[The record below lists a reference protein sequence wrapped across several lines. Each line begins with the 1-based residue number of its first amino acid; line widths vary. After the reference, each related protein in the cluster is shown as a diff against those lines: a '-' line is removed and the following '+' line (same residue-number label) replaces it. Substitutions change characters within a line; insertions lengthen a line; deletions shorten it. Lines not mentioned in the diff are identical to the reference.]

1 MPCCCGMLLCA
12 NPWAHLCSCAADMPR
27 SDTMKAHKAEC
38 ALSAVSPRD
47 GAAFALLID
56 DLWPCLCREF
66 LKAYCLQLGIMANHQ
81 NGRDT
86 HVRGI
91 KVFAPQQDALQP
103 LHQEVGFSTVGFSQY
118 ATVR

>member
-1 MPCCCGMLLCA
+1 MRISCVACFVTLLPLSLLCM
-12 NPWAHLCSCAADMPR
+12 C
-27 SDTMKAHKAEC
+27 
-38 ALSAVSPRD
+38 RD
-47 GAAFALLID
+47 
-56 DLWPCLCREF
+56 F

-103 LHQEVGFSTVGFSQY
+103 LHQEVGFSTVGLL
-118 ATVR
+118 TVCNCSLGRGMKL

>member
-1 MPCCCGMLLCA
+1 MRGAHLLCCCFVTLLPLSLLCM
-12 NPWAHLCSCAADMPR
+12 C
-27 SDTMKAHKAEC
+27 
-38 ALSAVSPRD
+38 RD
-47 GAAFALLID
+47 
-56 DLWPCLCREF
+56 F

-103 LHQEVGFSTVGFSQY
+103 LHQEVGFSTVDFSQY